1 MIYGLE
7 WKNWLRLVG
16 WLVVGLII
24 YFGYS
29 RRHSKLR
36 QQVS

>member
-1 MIYGLE
+1 LAGLPLAT
-7 WKNWLRLVG
+7 WLQLIV
-16 WLVVGLII
+16 WLFIGRIV

-36 QQVS
+36 QGV